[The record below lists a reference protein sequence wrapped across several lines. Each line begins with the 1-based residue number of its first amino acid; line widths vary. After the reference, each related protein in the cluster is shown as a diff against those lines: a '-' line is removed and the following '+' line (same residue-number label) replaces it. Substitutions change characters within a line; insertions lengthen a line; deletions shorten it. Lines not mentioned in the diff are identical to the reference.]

1 MIKQDFDLNKPAFT
15 LTVRELLNL
24 ISENLPQNIEIK
36 NSEPRQPIKGIH
48 ALAKYLGVCP
58 AKAQSLKNSGVL
70 PYFQN
75 GRIVLFDCD
84 KVDEVMQSM
93 KKVK

>member
-1 MIKQDFDLNKPAFT
+1 MTRQELERPAYT
-15 LTVRELLNL
+15 LTVGELVN
-24 ISENLPQNIEIK
+24 IITDNLPKNIEVK
-36 NSEPRQPIKGIH
+36 TNKPRQPIKGIH